1 MREREGKGK
10 RDRERRRNALRAR
23 VPLAVLQACSVAVTG
38 RKWGGITRAA
48 VLRGVTGG
56 AAPVQ
61 DASHAPS
68 DTAAHVAQREPLF

>member
-1 MREREGKGK
+1 MREREGKGE
-10 RDRERRRNALRAR
+10 RDRERCRNTLRAG

-38 RKWGGITRAA
+38 RKWGGIPRAA

-56 AAPVQ
+56 AAPMQ

-68 DTAAHVAQREPLF
+68 DAAAHAAQGEPLF